1 MPLIPSMLAQSLQT
15 DWLPSSD
22 GGWSENPQ
30 ASADAFAGAVANWF
44 GQAMAAG
51 FPCSTAAARRSQLM
65 GQVASAIQM
74 QDPQASGQ
82 QLALAFMA
90 YVAGQSFGS
99 GVAAPPIATAAG
111 GSMIAQAFSTLEM
124 EQSGRANLIASALHV
139 MAVSSI
145 VAFPQ
150 PPYAAPVT

>member
-1 MPLIPSMLAQSLQT
+1 MPLIPTVLAQSLEN
-15 DWLPSSD
+15 DWLPTED
-22 GGWSENPQ
+22 GGWHDDAQ
-30 ASADAFAGAVANWF
+30 ASADAFAGAVADWF

-51 FPCSTAAARRSQLM
+51 IPCSTAAARKSQLM

-74 QDPQASGQ
+74 QDAQGAGQ
-82 QLALAFMA
+82 QMALAFMA

-111 GSMIAQAFSTLEM
+111 GSMIAQAFSTLDM
-124 EQSGRANLIASALHV
+124 AQSARANLIATALHT

-145 VAFPQ
+145 VAFAQ

>member
-1 MPLIPSMLAQSLQT
+1 MPLVPTLLAQSLEN
-15 DWLPSSD
+15 DWLPTSD

-44 GQAMAAG
+44 GLAMAAG
-51 FPCSTAAARRSQLM
+51 FPCSTAAARKSQLM
-65 GQVASAIQM
+65 GLVASAIQM
-74 QDPQASGQ
+74 QDPKAAGQ

-111 GSMIAQAFSTLEM
+111 GSMIAQAFSMLELD
-124 EQSGRANLIASALHV
+124 QGGRANLIATALHV